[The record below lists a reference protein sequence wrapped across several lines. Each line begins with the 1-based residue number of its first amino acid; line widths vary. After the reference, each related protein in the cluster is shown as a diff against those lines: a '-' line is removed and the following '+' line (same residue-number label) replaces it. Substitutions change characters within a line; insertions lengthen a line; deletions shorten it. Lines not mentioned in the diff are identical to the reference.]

1 LGDEI
6 SEKNIWKI
14 EFDLRDSFN
23 FGVVKWTNLGMP
35 HPKG

>member
-1 LGDEI
+1 MDFNVCLGDEI

-23 FGVVKWTNLGMP
+23 FGVVK
-35 HPKG
+35 